1 GTLSPLDTEKVPK
14 ETFSDIPRIFAR
26 QRRFGTRV
34 PKQWYKSPAELD
46 FYGEFYR
53 RVRAAQQKCDFCCF
67 VSQPFYFIIR
77 RRKNYEGLH

>member
-1 GTLSPLDTEKVPK
+1 LLGKSPRGTLSPLDTEKVPK
-14 ETFSDIPRIFAR
+14 ETFSDIPLIFAR

-53 RVRAAQQKCDFCCF
+53 RVRAAQQSATFGILL
-67 VSQPFYFIIR
+67 Y
-77 RRKNYEGLH
+77 